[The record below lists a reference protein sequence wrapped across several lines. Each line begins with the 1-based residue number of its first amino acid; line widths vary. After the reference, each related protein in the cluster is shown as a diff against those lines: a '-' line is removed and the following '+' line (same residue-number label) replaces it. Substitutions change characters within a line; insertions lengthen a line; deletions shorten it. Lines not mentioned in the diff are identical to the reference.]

1 MERIAEKLSEIEKT
15 ARAIVDNA
23 QEQKHQMEMQ
33 MQKKRDAFDAD
44 MEKETNEKILKI
56 QSDLA
61 TNMEYLLKKQE
72 EQNNNEIESLKQ
84 DFKEHHSEYAK
95 QILERVIKVQEAI
108 ALRDVMRYSG
118 IVTKVAAM
126 RAKLL
131 KPQDYEQ
138 LASMETVT
146 EIIENQKQTK
156 SNEKIITKID
166 E

>member
-56 QSDLA
+56 LA
-61 TNMEYLLKKQE
+61 TNMEKLLKKQE

-84 DFKEHHSEYAK
+84 DFKEHHSKYAK
-95 QILERVIKVQEAI
+95 QILERVIKV
-108 ALRDVMRYSG
+108 
-118 IVTKVAAM
+118 
-126 RAKLL
+126 
-131 KPQDYEQ
+131 
-138 LASMETVT
+138 
-146 EIIENQKQTK
+146 
-156 SNEKIITKID
+156 
-166 E
+166 